1 MTASH
6 RCKTC
11 NGLGIII
18 DGLQELFYD
27 FWTKPPGKRYCPACS
42 MKNHCPVCGGEIL
55 RDLEAGK
62 FRACGACGH
71 DVERAGVVTTAA
83 EFENASGA
91 QKLRS
96 AAGRAGGIILRYLTS
111 EGLFVEFKAV
121 RPGLLYLRSYWQSQ
135 ALTEAAQSIVEA
147 FDDDPHDRLSP
158 LLPEKLFEDMR
169 ASVDDLGKL
178 KPAAA
183 AVVRAYE
190 AMPLDHPFG
199 RGLTCNHFDRLRDAL
214 LPDVSGAAV
223 KKLN

>member
-6 RCKTC
+6 RCETC

-18 DGLQELFYD
+18 DGLQEFYYELR
-27 FWTKPPGKRYCPACS
+27 KRPPGKKYCHACS
-42 MKNHCPVCGGEIL
+42 MKNHCPVCGGEIF
-55 RDLEAGK
+55 REVEAGQFK
-62 FRACGACGH
+62 VCGACGH

-83 EFENASGA
+83 EFESASGA
-91 QKLRS
+91 QRLAS
-96 AAGRAGGIILRYLTS
+96 AAGRGVGTILRYLTS

-121 RPGLLYLRSYWQSQ
+121 RPGLLYLRSYWQRQ
-135 ALTEAAQSIVEA
+135 ALTEAAQSIVQA
-147 FDDDPHDRLSP
+147 FDHDPDDRLSP

-169 ASVDDLGKL
+169 ASVNDLGKL

-183 AVVRAYE
+183 AVVLAYE

-214 LPDVSGAAV
+214 LPDVSCAAV
-223 KKLN
+223 KN